1 MTFRVEISPSAL
13 ADVEDIFLWMQR
25 ESPSKADE
33 WFNGLVEAILT
44 LEQFP
49 NRSPKAPESEDIG
62 LEIRQLVYKKHRIL
76 FGVSNSDV
84 QIFRIRHIA
93 QDRLSSDNL

>member
-49 NRSPKAPESEDIG
+49 NRCPKAPESEDIG
-62 LEIRQLVYKKHRIL
+62 L
-76 FGVSNSDV
+76 
-84 QIFRIRHIA
+84 
-93 QDRLSSDNL
+93 